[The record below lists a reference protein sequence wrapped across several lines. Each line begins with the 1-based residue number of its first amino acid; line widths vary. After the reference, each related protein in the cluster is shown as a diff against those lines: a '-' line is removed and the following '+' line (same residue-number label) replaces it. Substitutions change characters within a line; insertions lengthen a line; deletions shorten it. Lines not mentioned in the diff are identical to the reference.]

1 MKRNADLTVSER
13 MAGYNSERHGL
24 YSRYLRTRHPGGG
37 MDDAE
42 ASDFRRF
49 LTAPWSP
56 TVFLELHHD
65 DRLLAVAVTDVCA
78 TGISAVYTFYDP
90 DEHERGLGT
99 FAILQQVELA
109 RRRGIPWVYLGFWID
124 GHPKMDYKR
133 RFRPLQVRRADGWT
147 ELSSNAEPR

>member
-1 MKRNADLTVSER
+1 MPRYSA
-13 MAGYNSERHGL
+13 ERHAL
-24 YSRYLRTRHPGGG
+24 YEKYLQSRHAGGG

-56 TVFLELHHD
+56 TLFMEIRLGE
-65 DRLLAVAVTDVCA
+65 RLLGIAVTDVCL
-78 TGISAVYTFYDP
+78 TGVSAVYTFFDP
-90 DEHERGLGT
+90 AESARSLGT
-99 FAILQQVELA
+99 FAILQQVALA

-133 RFRPLQVRRADGWT
+133 RFQPLEIRKGGSWMPM
-147 ELSSNAEPR
+147 PRS